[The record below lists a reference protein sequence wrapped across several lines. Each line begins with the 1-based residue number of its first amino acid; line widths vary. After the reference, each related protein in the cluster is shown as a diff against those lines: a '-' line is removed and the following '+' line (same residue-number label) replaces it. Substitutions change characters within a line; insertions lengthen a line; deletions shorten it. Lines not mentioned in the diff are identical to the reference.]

1 MEVAGWSNPP
11 RCRRADPQGAFR
23 PDPVFQGQLR
33 DKILMSTFPVRRA
46 ALLLLLLLL
55 GPVGN
60 AGAQAPPAKAPAP
73 ATTPPPAPATTPAPA
88 PLVTPQSLTVMVV
101 DVQALLQNSKA
112 AKMVRGQI
120 EQKRNEYTKEISRE
134 EEALRTERDALQ
146 RQQASMSPETLNKKG
161 REFQQKVNDLDRDVQ
176 SKRAALEKSN
186 NEALTRIQQTMLK
199 IIADLARQR
208 RANLVLQRTDLV
220 LFDQSFD
227 VTDEVMQKLDEELPV
242 LTVNFAAPEPVPA
255 ASAAPA
261 EPAPPTPTAKAATG
275 RARKK

>member
-1 MEVAGWSNPP
+1 MPN
-11 RCRRADPQGAFR
+11 
-23 PDPVFQGQLR
+23 VF
-33 DKILMSTFPVRRA
+33 FRRA
-46 ALLLLLLLL
+46 ALLSALLL
-55 GPVGN
+55 GLVGS
-60 AGAQAPPAKAPAP
+60 AAAQTPPAKAPAP
-73 ATTPPPAPATTPAPA
+73 SPAPA
-88 PLVTPQSLTVMVV
+88 PAHAPAPPAPLPAAQNLSVMVV

-134 EEALRTERDALQ
+134 EEALRTERDTLQ

-186 NEALTRIQQTMLK
+186 NEALTRIQQSMLK
-199 IIADLARQR
+199 IIADIARQR

-242 LTVNFAAPEPVPA
+242 LTVNFATPEPVPA

-261 EPAPPTPTAKAATG
+261 KTAPAPATTRAATAKP
-275 RARKK
+275 KKK

>member
-1 MEVAGWSNPP
+1 
-11 RCRRADPQGAFR
+11 
-23 PDPVFQGQLR
+23 
-33 DKILMSTFPVRRA
+33 
-46 ALLLLLLLL
+46 
-55 GPVGN
+55 
-60 AGAQAPPAKAPAP
+60 
-73 ATTPPPAPATTPAPA
+73 
-88 PLVTPQSLTVMVV
+88 MVV

-199 IIADLARQR
+199 IIADIARRR

-242 LTVNFAAPEPVPA
+242 LNVNFATPEPMPA
-255 ASAAPA
+255 ASANPAQPAPA
-261 EPAPPTPTAKAATG
+261 PAPTAKTSTG
-275 RARKK
+275 RAKKK